1 MFQQK
6 SMVKKWDLTCYSF
19 RINSDHRVGKRL
31 KIGQALTLT
40 YNETRRGNN
49 AGDNRFIYAA
59 SASMPPSFSY
69 LDVDN
74 SVPNNRYG
82 FTRNLGVAGLTIG
95 NTPGMN
101 QVVDARDRS
110 VRLLGNIYGELELL
124 RGLKFRSVAALDF
137 GNSRNNG
144 WEPGFTARELGL
156 ERNLNSFGD
165 SRSENVQQ
173 VFTNTLNYDGI
184 FGGHTINATAG
195 MEYQQIR
202 GNGLSYSNIG
212 LSAVPIP
219 IFTVTFRTGRVTP
232 TVKGDFCSIMRLLNL
247 SQRAYFAYFGRASYD
262 YRDKY
267 LVTATA
273 RYDMSSNFA
282 PENRAKLFP
291 AVSAAWRIS
300 NEDFFKDKVSFVT
313 DLKLRGSW
321 GQLGNDK
328 IGFDFPHISPVD

>member
-1 MFQQK
+1 MPADLLSGSKYLSRDNRDVWRDAVVERNAPISNYNLSMSGGNENSNYFVLAGMFQQK

-49 AGDNRFIYAA
+49 AGDNRFIYAV
-59 SASMPPSFSY
+59 SASMPPFFSY

-82 FTRNLGVAGLTIG
+82 FTGNLGVAGLTIG

-202 GNGLSYSNIG
+202 GNGLSYSN
-212 LSAVPIP
+212 
-219 IFTVTFRTGRVTP
+219 
-232 TVKGDFCSIMRLLNL
+232 
-247 SQRAYFAYFGRASYD
+247 
-262 YRDKY
+262 
-267 LVTATA
+267 
-273 RYDMSSNFA
+273 SNFSSTN
-282 PENRAKLFP
+282 PNFYRNVQNGQGNPDGKGGFLFNN
-291 AVSAAWRIS
+291 ASS
-300 NEDFFKDKVSFVT
+300 
-313 DLKLRGSW
+313 
-321 GQLGNDK
+321 
-328 IGFDFPHISPVD
+328 